1 MALFARRGTTLGLDV
16 GSGHVKLVEIDHRG
30 SEPRVARAAAR
41 PVPSGAVADG
51 EVTDPELLAEAIREL
66 VQESGVRTREA
77 VAALGGHHVFV
88 KKVEMP
94 AARADSGNAMRKE
107 AERHVPFDIG
117 GVELD
122 FHVLDGPPSGMRAA
136 KDGEDPVE
144 VLLVAAKREVV
155 DERVALLAQAGL
167 GAVVVD
173 VEAFALHNAFMHNH
187 GQAGQGMVAL
197 VDAGHEKTSVSIAE
211 NGLPLLSR
219 EVAAGCRSLQA
230 SLERE
235 MGLPPARAEAVTR
248 GREPLDDLA
257 RFVDAMAQELAD
269 AVERTS
275 AFLAKRRS
283 AVGLGRIFLSGG
295 AACVPGLVEGLAHR
309 AAVETRLVNP
319 FLRAR
324 FAPGAP
330 CTGLSLEE
338 SAPMLLL
345 PVGLALRSPQRRRR

>member
-107 AERHVPFDIG
+107 AERHVPFDIE

-122 FHVLDGPPSGMRAA
+122 FHVL
-136 KDGEDPVE
+136 DGEDPVE

-187 GQAGQGMVAL
+187 AQAGQGMVAL

>member
-107 AERHVPFDIG
+107 AERHVPFDIE

-122 FHVLDGPPSGMRAA
+122 FHVL
-136 KDGEDPVE
+136 DGEDPVE

-187 GQAGQGMVAL
+187 AQAGQGMVAL

-324 FAPGAP
+324 FAPDAP

>member
-1 MALFARRGTTLGLDV
+1 MGWFARRKTTLGLDV
-16 GSGHVKLVEIDHRG
+16 GSGHVKLVEVDHRG
-30 SEPRVARAAAR
+30 SEPRVTRAAAR

-51 EVTDPELLAEAIREL
+51 EVADPELLADAIREL
-66 VQESGVRTREA
+66 VQESGAQTRNA

-94 AARADSGNAMRKE
+94 AERADFGKAMRKE

-122 FHVLDGPPSGMRAA
+122 FHVLGGAPTGKRAA
-136 KDGEDPVE
+136 KDSDDPVE

-167 GAVVVD
+167 CAVVMD
-173 VEAFALHNAFMHNH
+173 VEAFALHNAFMHSH
-187 GQAGQGMVAL
+187 PQAAQGMVAL

-211 NGLPLLSR
+211 NGVPLLSR
-219 EVAAGCRSLQA
+219 EVAAGCRSLQG

-235 MGLPPARAEAVTR
+235 MGLPPARAEAVAR
-248 GREPLDDLA
+248 GREPLDGLA

-283 AVGLGRIFLSGG
+283 AMGLGRIFLSGG
-295 AACVPGLVEGLAHR
+295 AACVPGLVEGVANR
-309 AAVETRLVNP
+309 AAVETRLAAP
-319 FLRAR
+319 FLHAR

-345 PVGLALRSPQRRRR
+345 PLGLALRSP